1 MKQLKTWTLA
11 AGLLATAAF
20 ATPSFA
26 EYTLAGANVTN
37 AKIQFTGLGNVISF
51 LAGLGGNGFEI
62 TSSGDG
68 SVDGSFGN
76 FTGPWTIGAITVA
89 GPVQSAPVMG
99 TGSFSINDGTGIFS
113 GALTWDT
120 IQSLG
125 TSTTLN
131 INGVGNLTGM
141 SYTGTGSYLAG
152 LAAQSEAMV
161 SLTAQFLPA
170 RTLTQLTQDGRAFSS
185 SYSFAVYAVPEPSTY
200 ALIGVGLMGVG
211 LSLRG
216 RNKGSKRLG

>member
-1 MKQLKTWTLA
+1 MKQLKTWSIA
-11 AGLLATAAF
+11 AGLLAGAAF

-26 EYTLAGANVTN
+26 EFNFGGANVTN
-37 AKIQFTGLGNVISF
+37 SKIQFTGLGNVISF

-62 TSSGDG
+62 TYSDAGAIDG
-68 SVDGSFGN
+68 AVGN
-76 FTGPWTIGAITVA
+76 FTGPWSIGAITVN
-89 GPVQSAPVMG
+89 GGIQSAPVNG
-99 TGSFSINDGTGIFS
+99 IGSFAINDGTGIFS
-113 GALTWDT
+113 GALTWDR
-120 IQSLG
+120 IQSSG

-131 INGVGNLTGM
+131 IDGVGNLTGM
-141 SYTGTGSYLAG
+141 SYSGTGAYLAG

-216 RNKGSKRLG
+216 RKQGAKRLG